1 MAKDVK
7 KYEPANIFEA
17 VKMKFYSKSVE
28 ELVKYVVVLT
38 AIIVLFIGITIYR
51 TVTSGK
57 ISITEQCAIYSSA
70 YEKSY
75 LNYVAGEKVDNSNLN
90 NSYIRMNCVSMYTK
104 QVQPMEERYE
114 AAIKNK
120 TATAELEKKL
130 AKFANVENVVK
141 MESHKLQSLIQK
153 CYK

>member
-57 ISITEQCAIYSSA
+57 ISITEQCAIYASA